1 MKLNFDVVVIGA
13 GPAGMTAAIYLKRAE
28 VNVAMIDCLAP
39 GGQMNRAL
47 KIDNYPGFIT
57 IDGPTLALNMFQQ
70 TQELGIPYQYGQVV
84 KIDIDNDKKIVKLSN
99 GKEIIGNNIIVATG
113 RKPKELGLKMEKKLI
128 GRGISYCVYCDGLLF
143 KGKDVIVVGTGD
155 TVIEE
160 AKYLDQ
166 IANKVTIIDYN
177 NKKKY
182 NNLTPNL
189 DVIHNCEIIDIYE
202 ENNKLSG
209 VKIKDKKTTKTK
221 IIKAEG
227 LFINIGFTPI
237 SDFINDIGIKTIK
250 GYIIV
255 NKKMRT
261 NVEGIYA
268 CGDVIK
274 KELYQVSTAV
284 GEGAKTAYQVIQDLK
299 Q

>member
-47 KIDNYPGFIT
+47 KIDNYPGFTT